1 VKPAARV
8 LLYVFGTVLVAAGGL
23 FILQGADL
31 VRWPAN
37 SFMLGM
43 RQWIENGIVI
53 VLAGAAMLAAARF
66 K

>member
-1 VKPAARV
+1 MKPAARV
-8 LLYVFGTVLVAAGGL
+8 FLYVFGTVLVAAGGL
-23 FILQGADL
+23 FILQGAG
-31 VRWPAN
+31 VVHWPPN
-37 SFMLGM
+37 SFMLGV

>member
-8 LLYVFGTVLVAAGGL
+8 FLYVFGTVLVASGGL
-23 FILQGADL
+23 FILQGADI
-31 VRWPAN
+31 VHWPAN
-37 SFMLGM
+37 SFMLGV